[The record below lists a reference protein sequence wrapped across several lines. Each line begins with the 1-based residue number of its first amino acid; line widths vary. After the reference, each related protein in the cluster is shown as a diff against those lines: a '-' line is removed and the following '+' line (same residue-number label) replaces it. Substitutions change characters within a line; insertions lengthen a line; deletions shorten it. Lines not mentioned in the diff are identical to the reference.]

1 MSARGARATGALLT
15 ALLLVAL
22 TLRGPLVAPAPVI
35 DQVAATLG
43 LTSSAAGLLTGLGV
57 LCFATLTPLAALAL
71 GRAGTTRMLAL
82 ALLAI
87 LGGTLLRS
95 FGGVPGAFVGT
106 VVVGAAITV
115 GNVGVPV
122 VVARDFPTRV
132 PRVMGLYSAVMNAG
146 AWLTTLGTAPLA
158 GLVGWRWALTAW
170 GLLAL
175 LALVVWL
182 RVAGD
187 GPWRATRRTASR
199 AAAVAAAPGAAG
211 AALAAPTA
219 AATAAP
225 PRVPLARRPVTWLL
239 CLTFVGQAS
248 SYMGVTAWLP
258 SVLHDTADLG
268 RAGAGAAASLFQLL
282 GVLGSVLAPAALA
295 RRVPPRAVVL
305 AIAACWLTLP
315 VGLLLAPG
323 AWPAWAVLGGL
334 AQGANFVVLFTV
346 VAAVADS
353 PGDVRRLSA
362 AVQTVGYAVAAATPS
377 LLGAAHEA
385 TAGWTAPLLA
395 VVGLLVLAATAHT
408 LAAGHLPRR

>member
-1 MSARGARATGALLT
+1 MSARARAGGALLG

-35 DQVAATLG
+35 DQVAGTLG

-122 VVARDFPTRV
+122 VVARDFPTHV

-187 GPWRATRRTASR
+187 GPWRATGRAATR

-211 AALAAPTA
+211 AALPAPTA
-219 AATAAP
+219 PTAEP
-225 PRVPLARRPVTWLL
+225 PRVPLVHRPVTWLL

-258 SVLHDTADLG
+258 SVLHDASGLG
-268 RAGAGAAASLFQLL
+268 RGGAGAAASLFQLF

-305 AIAACWLTLP
+305 GIAACWLSLP
-315 VGLLLAPG
+315 LGLLLAPG
-323 AWPAWAVLGGL
+323 AWVAWAVLGGL

-353 PGDVRRLSA
+353 PAEVRRLSA
-362 AVQTVGYAVAAATPS
+362 TVQTVGYAVAAATPS
-377 LLGAAHEA
+377 VLGALHEA
-385 TAGWTAPLLA
+385 TAGWTAPLVA
-395 VVGLLVLAATAHT
+395 VVGLLGLAATTHT
-408 LAAGHLPRR
+408 LAAGRLPHR

>member
-1 MSARGARATGALLT
+1 MTARARAAGALLT

-187 GPWRATRRTASR
+187 GPWRATRRTPSR
-199 AAAVAAAPGAAG
+199 AAAVGAAG
-211 AALAAPTA
+211 VALAAPTA
-219 AATAAP
+219 AATAAQ
-225 PRVPLARRPVTWLL
+225 RRIPLVRRPVTWLL

-323 AWPAWAVLGGL
+323 AWPAWSVLGGL

-353 PGDVRRLSA
+353 PGEVRRLSA

-395 VVGLLVLAATAHT
+395 VVGLLLLAATAHT
-408 LAAGHLPRR
+408 FAAGHLPRR